1 MMTFQVP
8 MLTRFMTR
16 KSRLDT
22 RLPVIAGGGT
32 THMCCALNEE
42 ARH

>member
-32 THMCCALNEE
+32 TLVCYVRNEE

>member
-8 MLTRFMTR
+8 MLTRSMTH

-32 THMCCALNEE
+32 THLCYGLNEE
-42 ARH
+42 ARR